1 VLSCSR
7 AFHEFKNGHPV
18 LHPLFLILLPRALL
32 HDLECATPAFQLE
45 KTVWGVGRASK
56 QAGIFRY
63 FIEVKPR
70 AFFDNTEEMVR
81 VLLFHQTLAKTTPQP
96 AVNMVVL
103 VKKTQLLSKQLE
115 HTFHHD
121 FFGS

>member
-1 VLSCSR
+1 M
-7 AFHEFKNGHPV
+7 
-18 LHPLFLILLPRALL
+18 PRALL

-45 KTVWGVGRASK
+45 KTVWGVGRAAK

-81 VLLFHQTLAKTTPQP
+81 VLLFHHPIAKT

-103 VKKTQLLSKQLE
+103 LKKTQLLSKQLQ

-121 FFGS
+121 FFGF

>member
-1 VLSCSR
+1 M
-7 AFHEFKNGHPV
+7 
-18 LHPLFLILLPRALL
+18 L

-45 KTVWGVGRASK
+45 KTVWGVGRAAK

-81 VLLFHQTLAKTTPQP
+81 VLLFHHPIAKTIPQP

-115 HTFHHD
+115 HTLHHD